1 MTTTLPANDV
11 SAVTE
16 SVRERYSAAA
26 EAPEALLC
34 CPVDYDPQYLKILP
48 DEILEKDYGCG
59 DPSAFAKAGDIV
71 LDLGSGGGKICYIAA
86 QIVGAEGHVIG
97 VDMNDDMLDLA
108 RCHQPALTATIGY
121 DNVEFRKGRIQDLTL
136 NRGDLETWLQSNP
149 VSDTSSLERYEAQI
163 AAMRRETPLIADDS
177 VNLVL
182 SNCVLNLVSDTEKK
196 QLFGEIFRVLQRG
209 GRAAISDI
217 VADEPVPEHLK
228 ADPALW
234 SGCISGA
241 MEESE
246 FLQAFVD
253 AGFYGVEMV
262 KRDETPWR
270 TVKGIEFR
278 SVTVTAWK
286 GKQGECWD
294 HNEAVIYRGPFRE
307 TRDDD
312 GHVYRRGERVAV
324 CRKTFEILT
333 REPYAA
339 FFEVVEPMEP
349 VSEPT
354 PFDCVGTAV
363 RHPRQTKGQ
372 QYDATT
378 DAACGPDGCC

>member
-59 DPSAFAKAGDIV
+59 DPSAFAKSGDIV
-71 LDLGSGGGKICYIAA
+71 LDLGSGGGKICYIAS
-86 QIVGAEGHVIG
+86 QIVGAEGRVIG

-108 RCHQPALTATIGY
+108 RRHQPALAATIGY

-149 VSDTSSLERYEAQI
+149 VGDASSLERYEAQV
-163 AAMRRETPLIADDS
+163 AAMRRDTPLIADDS
-177 VNLVL
+177 VDLVL

-228 ADPALW
+228 ADPELW

-246 FLQAFVD
+246 FLQAFVN

-270 TVKGIEFR
+270 TVEGIEFR

-339 FFEVVEPMEP
+339 FFEAVEPMEA

-363 RHPRQTKGQ
+363 RHPRQTKGLE
-372 QYDATT
+372 YDATT